1 MRIRIVTFGL
11 NIPADDYTAH
21 AFHIAREFTAW
32 PGLLGKWWLADPA
45 SGTFGGV
52 YLFASQRD
60 ADRSRGTELFRGMD
74 ADPALKDLTVREY
87 DLLDRPADAELEALV
102 RVATAV
108 ADVPNATVNLID
120 SEYQCQLAAV
130 GFEGRRTPR
139 SDSMC
144 AVHFRSGRTIHLR
157 DAQDSDDY
165 RVHLAVTVD
174 DERGAAIAVEH
185 LASLGH
191 REVVHL
197 GGPEGWTEADQRI
210 TGANHL
216 VVLD

>member
-87 DLLDRPADAELEALV
+87 DLLDAPTAITAPTQPASARPAFAGGA
-102 RVATAV
+102 
-108 ADVPNATVNLID
+108 
-120 SEYQCQLAAV
+120 
-130 GFEGRRTPR
+130 
-139 SDSMC
+139 
-144 AVHFRSGRTIHLR
+144 TIHG
-157 DAQDSDDY
+157 
-165 RVHLAVTVD
+165 
-174 DERGAAIAVEH
+174 EMG
-185 LASLGH
+185 
-191 REVVHL
+191 
-197 GGPEGWTEADQRI
+197 
-210 TGANHL
+210 
-216 VVLD
+216 